1 MVINADQ
8 IDTLINAEFPFSR
21 DYLFLNHA
29 AVSPWPKRT
38 AEAIKSFADENV
50 LTGPVHYPRWQ
61 TVEQGLREQLAE
73 LINAPSADDIALLK
87 NTSEGLS
94 VIAYGLEWQA
104 GDNIIISDQEFPS
117 NQIVWASLEDQGVA
131 LREAAILN
139 DPAGPEAALEA
150 ACDANTRLMAISSV
164 QYASG
169 LALDLA
175 RLGRFCHAHN
185 ILFCIDG
192 IQSIG
197 ALQMDVQAVGADV
210 VVADGHKWLMAPEG
224 LALFYCRPALRERL
238 RLRQFGWHMVENP
251 GDFDQRDWQPAASAR
266 RFECGSPNMLGIHGL
281 TASLSLIRQIGLPL
295 IEQRVCAHGD
305 YLATHLQAMEKIEVI
320 ARQWRRGGIVSFRH
334 AAISSESLYQHLLKH
349 RLICALRGGAI
360 RFSPHFYMHQSQ
372 LDRAL
377 EVVEESIHEEV

>member
-1 MVINADQ
+1 MSINADQ
-8 IDTLINAEFPFSR
+8 LDTLISAEFPFSR

-29 AVSPWPKRT
+29 AVSPWPTRT
-38 AEAIKSFADENV
+38 AEAIKAFADENV

-61 TVEQGLREQLAE
+61 AVEQGLREQLGE
-73 LINAPSADDIALLK
+73 LLNAPSADDIALLK

-94 VIAYGLEWQA
+94 VIAYGLDWQQ
-104 GDNIIISDQEFPS
+104 GDNIVISDQEFPS
-117 NQIVWASLEDQGVA
+117 NRIVWASLEDQGVA
-131 LREAAILN
+131 LREAAILD

-150 ACDANTRLMAISSV
+150 ACDGNTRLMAISSV

-197 ALQMDVQAVGADV
+197 ALQMDVQAIGADV

-224 LALFYCRPALRERL
+224 LALFYCRPTLRERL
-238 RLRQFGWHMVENP
+238 RLRQFGWHMIENP

-281 TASLSLIRQIGLPL
+281 SASLSLIRQIGLPL
-295 IEQRVCAHGD
+295 IEQRLCAHGD
-305 YLATHLQAMEKIEVI
+305 YLAAHLQAMEDIEVV
-320 ARQWRRGGIVSFRH
+320 AKQWRRGGIVSFRH
-334 AAISSESLYQHLLKH
+334 AAISSDSLYQRLLKH
-349 RLICALRGGAI
+349 GLICALRGGAI
-360 RFSPHFYMHQSQ
+360 RFSPHFYMRQSQ
-372 LDRAL
+372 LGRAL
-377 EVVEESIHEEV
+377 EVVEVSLRESV